1 MDLCNLKIYTWAGRV
16 ENMKWVMK
24 PLKRL
29 KGLTG
34 AVVRYPVTQGFL
46 LVAAITVFVS
56 INGEKQFGKQL
67 MACAV
72 GALLC
77 ASLQGLYERFF
88 NKTVTRFILMVF
100 GIILTLGYY
109 LILKNAPELSMEI
122 GIRTAVALLALFFAF
137 IWVPVIKSRISF
149 NESFMAVFK
158 AFFHSIFYSAVLFG
172 GCSLVISAINMLIVN
187 VNYKAY
193 SHTANIVF
201 VLFAPIFFLSLIPIY
216 PGENNKDTDLEKT
229 LVQDEIINKA
239 TFCPK
244 FLGILISYIIIPLT
258 AVFTLILILYIVR
271 NITGEFWSNNLLE
284 PMLVAYA
291 ITVILIYILS
301 SELENKF
308 AVLFRRIFPKVLVP
322 IVLFQITAS
331 IISIR
336 EMGVTHTRYFAIL
349 FGIFAACAGIIMSL
363 LPVRK
368 NGIIAAMLIGFSV
381 VSIIPPVDAFTVSR
395 LSQEK
400 ILQAVLI
407 KNGMLNNNTI
417 TPKDSISDEDKKTIV
432 SVVEYI
438 NRMGYGDKIAYLPE
452 NFNLYDNF
460 YDTFGFYEYDVPNKK
475 YQSVNVF
482 LNSNVPIDIA
492 GNDVFV
498 HTDINS
504 GVNMVNK
511 ICDIEYLGEIYVLEK
526 TKVGETYD
534 IILRDDNNELIR
546 FDTNEIF
553 SKYSNYSAEKYGISI
568 QEATFYTENDNAKLT
583 VVVQNANIN
592 SYDNQ
597 TQYYADVYILVKFK

>member
-1 MDLCNLKIYTWAGRV
+1 
-16 ENMKWVMK
+16 MKWVMQ
-24 PLKRL
+24 PLNRL
-29 KGLTG
+29 KGVTS
-34 AVVRYPVTQGFL
+34 AVIRYPVTQVFL

-88 NKTVTRFILMVF
+88 NKTVTRFILMCF
-100 GIILTLGYY
+100 GALLTLGYY
-109 LILKNAPELSMEI
+109 LILRNAPELSMEI

-158 AFFHSIFYSAVLFG
+158 AFFHSIFYSAVLYG

-216 PGENNKDTDLEKT
+216 PGENNKETDLEKT
-229 LVQDEIINKA
+229 IAQDEVINKA

-244 FLGILISYIIIPLT
+244 FLEILISYIIIPLT

-301 SELENKF
+301 SGLENKF

-322 IVLFQITAS
+322 IVLVQIVAS

-349 FGIFAACAGIIMSL
+349 FGIFAACAGIVMSL
-363 LPVRK
+363 LPVKR

-400 ILQAVLI
+400 ILQGVLI
-407 KNGMLNNNTI
+407 KNGMLNDNTI
-417 TPKDSISDEDKKTIV
+417 TPKGSISDEDKKTIV
-432 SVVEYI
+432 SVVQYMS
-438 NRMGYGDKIAYLPE
+438 RMGYGNKIAWLPE
-452 NFNLYDNF
+452 NFNIYDNF
-460 YDTFGFYEYDVPNKK
+460 YNTFGFYEYDVPDKN
-475 YQSVNVF
+475 YYSINVF
-482 LNSNVPIDIA
+482 LNPNVPVEIA
-492 GNDVFV
+492 GNDVLV
-498 HTDINS
+498 HTYINYQES
-504 GVNMVNK
+504 VDTK
-511 ICDIEYLGEIYVLEK
+511 ICDIENLGKNYSLER
-526 TKVGETYD
+526 TKSGGKND
-534 IILRDDNNELIR
+534 IILRDNNSELIR

-553 SKYSNYSAEKYGISI
+553 SRYSNYAVEKGEISNE
-568 QEATFYTENDNAKLT
+568 EATFYTENDDAKLT
-583 VVVQNANIN
+583 FVVQHVSIN
-592 SYDNQ
+592 NYGNE
-597 TQYYADVYILVKFK
+597 TQYDADVYILVDFK